1 MKVVLRHLILSLL
14 AFALSGCQKPAISFL
29 DLKFKHD
36 TNDTLTLNNT
46 DEKPPELS
54 LSNCVHVYYDRT
66 PPTGYESLGAIYAT
80 NLLNLLGHFAEYQRH
95 VSAVEDYKAGDI
107 HKCSVNFYVD
117 TNYYTQVPATFIN
130 DFNTTTT
137 QVAWL
142 GTNSWKLGSA
152 LKTTFGVQYNSTSPY
167 TTLDWNNTVGG
178 KPSFFKDVYYKGEKF
193 YKYGDWG
200 KSASD
205 QDTFY
210 APFEISKFDYNV
222 NHVSNLTDHRI
233 LAEIEQNF
241 SLEKLPWAVQSGN
254 KFLFSEVPFSFMHE
268 ADRYFI
274 FADLLFDIL
283 KAAPRHNSKPAVIR
297 LEDVHS
303 EVSLQSLE
311 KARLIFKQNNVN
323 AHVSII
329 PIFNN
334 PLNQR
339 DPYVGLGERPL
350 TMNPNFVAKMN
361 EYKADGNEFIWH
373 GVTHQLGNKLNPW
386 ESNSGSDYEFWDFSH
401 DVETN
406 HPLPLVG
413 RPVPGETPYSLI
425 NLFKKGAD
433 ALKAANI
440 YPQVWLTPHYH
451 GSSMSNYVFG
461 QLFSWN
467 IGRVVYYSNTMK
479 GLDLNLHHEQ
489 YKFPNMSQEAWN
501 SHRQHLKNLKVD
513 QELRQNGQL
522 FPYEIYGDVY
532 GQRLFPEN
540 IGNVNRELSE
550 QVLNTRT
557 TEQILEDAARNRVLR
572 DVWGSAFY
580 HPYLLDEPYWLPNY
594 TLSNND
600 LNDMIVGLKN
610 LGYNF
615 ISLEQKSAEWK
626 HIRAKKVNYR

>member
-1 MKVVLRHLILSLL
+1 MKAVLHHLILSLFVL
-14 AFALSGCQKPAISFL
+14 AISACQKPGIDLL
-29 DLKFKHD
+29 DIKFNRD
-36 TNDTLTLNNT
+36 GNNPLTLNNT
-46 DEKPPELS
+46 QENAPELS
-54 LSNCVHVYYDRT
+54 LTNCVHVYYDRT
-66 PPTGYESLGAIYAT
+66 PPVGFDSLGIVYAT
-80 NLLNLLGHFAEYQRH
+80 NLLNLLGHFSEFQRH
-95 VSAVEDYKAGDI
+95 TSAVEDYKAGDI
-107 HKCSVNFYVD
+107 HKCSVNFYID
-117 TNYYTQVPATFIN
+117 TNYYTNIPADFIN

-152 LKTTFGVQYNSTSPY
+152 LKTTFGVQYNTTSPY
-167 TTLDWNNTVGG
+167 TKLDWDNTIGG
-178 KPSFFKDVYYKGEKF
+178 KPTFFKNVYYKGEKF

-200 KSASD
+200 KRD
-205 QDTFY
+205 PYLETFF
-210 APFEISKFDYNV
+210 APFEISKFDYNI
-222 NHVSNLTDHRI
+222 NDVSDLTNHRI
-233 LAEIEQNF
+233 LAEIEHNF
-241 SLEKLPWAVQSGN
+241 SFEKLPWAIQSDN
-254 KFLFSEVPFSFMHE
+254 HFLFSEVPFSFMHE

-283 KAAPRHNSKPAVIR
+283 KAAPRHDSKPAIIR
-297 LEDVHS
+297 VEDVHS
-303 EVSLQSLE
+303 EVSLESLE
-311 KARLIFKQNNVN
+311 KARLIFKQNNVRP
-323 AHVSII
+323 HVSII

-334 PLNQR
+334 PFNVL
-339 DPYVGLGERPL
+339 DAYVGLGERPM
-350 TMNPNFVAKMN
+350 TMNPNFVAKMH
-361 EYKADGNEFIWH
+361 EYKNDGSEFIWH

-386 ESNSGSDYEFWDFSH
+386 ESNSGSDYEFWDFSN

-406 HPLPLVG
+406 HPWPLVG
-413 RPVPGETPYSLI
+413 RPVPGETPYTLI

-433 ALKAANI
+433 VLKAADI

-479 GLDLNLHHEQ
+479 GLDLDLHLEQ
-489 YKFPNMSQEAWN
+489 YKFPNMSSEAWN
-501 SHRQHLKNLKVD
+501 SHYQQLKNLRVD

-540 IGNVNRELSE
+540 IGNVNRQLSE

-557 TEQILEDAARNRVLR
+557 TTQILEDAARNRVLR

-580 HPYLLDEPYWLPNY
+580 HPYLLDEPYWLPSY
-594 TLSNND
+594 TMNNND
-600 LNDMIVGLKN
+600 LNDLIVGLKN

-626 HIRAKKVNYR
+626 NTRAKKINYR